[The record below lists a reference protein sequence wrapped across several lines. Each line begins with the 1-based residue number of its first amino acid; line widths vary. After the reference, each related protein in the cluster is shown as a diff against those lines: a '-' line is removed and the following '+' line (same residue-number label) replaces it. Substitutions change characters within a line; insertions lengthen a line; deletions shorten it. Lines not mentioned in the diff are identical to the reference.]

1 MLARTADPRAEER
14 ISSVSLIEP
23 SSAPFE
29 LSAGPYESPALVI
42 VSLRGRE
49 AISEPFSFDIT
60 VVASLDVDDSTIET
74 DLLGAPACLVMQAGA
89 SAPRYVR
96 GVIAAV
102 AAQSSVHGRRA
113 VYRLRVVPAL
123 WLLKKRT
130 TSRIFQDKTVP
141 EIVAAVLDKAGV
153 AHKQRLLGKH
163 RPRSYCVQHRESDF
177 AFVERLLAEE
187 GLFYA
192 FDHGGPEADTEVMV
206 LSDSAHLYPT
216 IEGDPEL
223 AYRPHEGAAGMALD
237 EHHVQRFDL
246 RRSLRPT
253 SVLRRGY
260 DFRRPSQALV
270 ARARLE
276 EHGNGDL
283 EQAEVYEHH
292 EEDEEPN
299 VRQETVIAELEQQR
313 ARVEVGRGVSGCR
326 RLVPGARF
334 TLCDHDLGRLDGEY
348 VVTRLKHEGRAPQAA
363 TAGEPVY
370 TNTFECV
377 PAAVTARPP
386 RPARSIQQVTETA
399 LVVGPAGQEIYTDE
413 YGRVKVQFHWD
424 REGLRDEDSSCW
436 IRVAQAWSGAGWG
449 SQFIPRVGMEVI
461 VTFLGGDVDRPMILG
476 CVPNAA
482 NCPPFPLPSAR
493 TQSGI
498 RTRSTPG
505 GGGSNEIRFDDAAG
519 REQVYVHAQRN
530 LDELV
535 ENDHTRTVRGQEA
548 IRVSKDRTLEI
559 AGDHVRTVQGSE
571 VVDIGKHLILHIAGR
586 QIINIDGEDVDGDAS
601 SAAELREPR
610 ETDAAMGEGA
620 GSSTDAY
627 GPNEGGGRGSGGGGA
642 QVTDWSNKGKKDK
655 ESVMTI
661 KGGGKIDSPDGL
673 TLQVGGASIEIKD
686 NTITLTA
693 ATIKLGATT
702 ISIAASGE
710 TKVTGAPIRLN

>member
-1 MLARTADPRAEER
+1 MLARSDAPRENER
-14 ISSVSLIEP
+14 ISSVSPLE
-23 SSAPFE
+23 SAGGPFE
-29 LSAGPYESPALVI
+29 LRAGPYESSALTVL
-42 VSLRGRE
+42 SLRGRE
-49 AISEPFSFDIT
+49 AISEPFSFEII
-60 VVASLDVDDSTIET
+60 VAASPEVDDSSIEP
-74 DLLGAPACLVMQAGA
+74 DLLGESACLVMLAGTA
-89 SAPRYVR
+89 APRYVR

-102 AAQSSVHGRRA
+102 AAQSSAHGRRA

-141 EIVAAVLDKAGV
+141 EIVTAVLDKAGV
-153 AHKQRLLGKH
+153 AHTHRLLGKY
-163 RPRSYCVQHRESDF
+163 RPRSYCVQHRESDL
-177 AFVERLLAEE
+177 AFVERILAEE
-187 GLFYA
+187 GIFYA
-192 FDHGGPEADTEVMV
+192 FDHGGPAADTEVVV

-260 DFRRPSQALV
+260 DFRRPAMALV
-270 ARARLE
+270 AKTEFDERASGELQ
-276 EHGNGDL
+276 HG
-283 EQAEVYEHH
+283 EVYEHH

-299 VRQETVIAELEQQR
+299 IRQETVAAELEQHR
-313 ARVEVGRGVSGCR
+313 ARVEVGRGASGCR

-348 VVTRLKHEGRAPQAA
+348 VVTRIKHEGRAPQAA

-370 TNTFECV
+370 ANTFECV
-377 PAAVTARPP
+377 PATITARPA

-413 YGRVKVQFHWD
+413 HGRVKVQFHWD

-461 VTFLGGDVDRPMILG
+461 VTFLGGDVDRPMIIG

-505 GGGSNEIRFDDAAG
+505 GGGSNELRFDDAAG
-519 REQVYVHAQRN
+519 KEQLYLHAQRN

-548 IRVSKDRTLEI
+548 IRVTKDRTLEV

-571 VVDIGKHLILHIAGR
+571 IVDIGKHLILHIAGR
-586 QIINIDGEDVDGDAS
+586 QIIQIDGGDVDGDAGV
-601 SAAELREPR
+601 SAAPSEPG
-610 ETDAAMGEGA
+610 EAEAAAGNPGA
-620 GSSTDAY
+620 LSDAY
-627 GPNEGGGRGSGGGGA
+627 GPNEGGGRGCGGGGA
-642 QVTDWSNKGKKDK
+642 QVPEWSNKGDKDK
-655 ESVMTI
+655 MSMLDIT
-661 KGGGKIDSPDGL
+661 GGAIINSLQGL
-673 TLQVGGASIEIKD
+673 TLVGGGGASISIQNGK
-686 NTITLTA
+686 ITL
-693 ATIKLGATT
+693 
-702 ISIAASGE
+702 IADSVEILSKGE